1 MLLKSH
7 KCIYAGGGKKSVYKS
22 KKSRGY
28 SFLCRTVCQNP
39 YQHNLYSNYA
49 STAGAERI
57 RTLSVGLFCR
67 FLFEFIEFGL

>member
-1 MLLKSH
+1 MLLKYR
-7 KCIYAGGGKKSVYKS
+7 KYICAGGGKKSVYKS

-28 SFLCRTVCQNP
+28 SFLCRTVSQNP
-39 YQHNLYSNYA
+39 YQHNLHSNYA